1 MFEDAK
7 ENGERSSEEY
17 DMEVV
22 LESPIVG
29 NQSMKRSLYCFNSLL
44 NTSMLVPSVELS
56 WCSEFNVLSERIQ
69 VMSIY
74 TVSYIFFFSS
84 TMNN

>member
-29 NQSMKRSLYCFNSLL
+29 NQA
-44 NTSMLVPSVELS
+44 
-56 WCSEFNVLSERIQ
+56 
-69 VMSIY
+69 
-74 TVSYIFFFSS
+74 
-84 TMNN
+84 